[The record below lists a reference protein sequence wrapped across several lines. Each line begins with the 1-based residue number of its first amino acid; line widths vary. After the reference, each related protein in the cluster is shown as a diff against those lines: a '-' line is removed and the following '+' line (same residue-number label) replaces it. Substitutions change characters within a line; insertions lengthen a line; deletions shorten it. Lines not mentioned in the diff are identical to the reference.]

1 MLDLCGETQDA
12 LQQIA
17 TVYRNQFQVP
27 VVGVTGSVGKTSTR
41 EMIALALSAEKCNA
55 RPKAT
60 QQSDWIASNHVQF
73 EKEHTAAVI
82 EMGISEFGEM
92 ERLVHIAQPN
102 YAVVTNIG
110 IAHIEQLK
118 TREHIMHE
126 KLKLRML

>member
-1 MLDLCGETQDA
+1 MEDSTHCWIYVEQTQDA
-12 LQQIA
+12 LQRIA

-41 EMIALALSAEKCNA
+41 EMIALALSAEKNVMQT
-55 RPKAT
+55 KGN
-60 QQSDWIASNHVQF
+60 SNSQIGLPLTMFQF

-110 IAHIEQLK
+110 IAHIEH
-118 TREHIMHE
+118 R
-126 KLKLRML
+126 LRKAVQA